1 MSNRVSIGFGCASYG
16 MKKWQESSEPI
27 VQLCNA
33 KPITFQVKTTLQH
46 STESCLN
53 ESLQKKTVHTT
64 AAIKPYASLC
74 TYIVRLSEFLYLG
87 VFNFVLLD

>member
-1 MSNRVSIGFGCASYG
+1 MCNRVSIGFGCSPDWTI
-16 MKKWQESSEPI
+16 KWQESSESI
-27 VQLCNA
+27 LQLRNA

-53 ESLQKKTVHTT
+53 ESLSVHTT

-87 VFNFVLLD
+87 VFNFFLLD

>member
-1 MSNRVSIGFGCASYG
+1 MCNRVSIGFGCSPDLTI
-16 MKKWQESSEPI
+16 KWQESSESI
-27 VQLCNA
+27 LQLRNA

-53 ESLQKKTVHTT
+53 QSLQKKTVHTT

-74 TYIVRLSEFLYLG
+74 TYIVRLSEFLYLS
-87 VFNFVLLD
+87 VFNFFLLD